1 MLTWRSTSK
10 APTAPNGSVLQRRQA
25 DRFESLVASPIDQRN
40 GQSRRPVP
48 QWRMSQARV
57 SDIARER
64 NGSPNAMRHS
74 CIGGADVLSLPS
86 GLLGERNTKART
98 YLGDSWAMDGSLKPG
113 GT

>member
-1 MLTWRSTSK
+1 
-10 APTAPNGSVLQRRQA
+10 
-25 DRFESLVASPIDQRN
+25 
-40 GQSRRPVP
+40 
-48 QWRMSQARV
+48 
-57 SDIARER
+57 
-64 NGSPNAMRHS
+64 MRHS